1 MVILILHW
9 MFHIIYARLCKNKTC
24 RGPIYTPELWS
35 GLIFKFAEKPRAKL
49 AELFSRGIK
58 KPSENLER
66 RGKAESR
73 RENAMHARENIR
85 LSANFSLARLLL
97 VLSLKR
103 Y

>member
-1 MVILILHW
+1 MQIKLVDL
-9 MFHIIYARLCKNKTC
+9 YAR
-24 RGPIYTPELWS
+24 LWS

-58 KPSENLER
+58 KRRKIWKRRSWLKKPNL
-66 RGKAESR
+66 G
-73 RENAMHARENIR
+73 ENAMHARENIR